1 MNRPTLGTLDRPL
14 GGNEV
19 LRHGRRAR
27 VVCIQSIPSAGA
39 SQGASASRSA
49 ENMESEFAETRTE
62 VTDASCPP
70 WLRLEQVSNDGD
82 ESSRKQTLDT
92 LSFCSTTSDTAGLT

>member
-62 VTDASCPP
+62 VTDASCSLAPS
-70 WLRLEQVSNDGD
+70 RTSLE
-82 ESSRKQTLDT
+82 RWRRIKQEAN
-92 LSFCSTTSDTAGLT
+92 AGHTFILLYN